1 MKINVT
7 KKKKSLLALL
17 IMLVIAMLPQRSYG
31 QVFETRSGVD
41 TLSLSE
47 RISIHTNVVDWGL
60 MVPNIGLE
68 FDVKQTNWNRWAVG
82 FSLRTRWQTNSTF
95 KQRYFYS
102 LTEGRVYWRNY
113 WRTRQINP
121 RRYVEPHTGLIDKA
135 FSCRRTRVKHPTTT
149 WYRGLYASA
158 SKYSYKM
165 SKYGHQGIAVSGG
178 VTYGCIKPL
187 FQFASGNSID
197 LEMGIDVGLVLARD
211 EKFALDD
218 DDKCYTRASYRKV
231 KMVPFPVPTEA
242 RLGLVYRLGDYP
254 ITKKYRWRQDVDMA
268 YLDTLIAER
277 TRRENDAR
285 VKANNMEMRQNIEK
299 DFWSVYDSVA
309 NLNAIAAKKLN
320 AEMAKKKAEEE
331 RLAAEK
337 LRQQKAEAKLQKAQK
352 ADSKTVPAD
361 STATMPADTTGIKV
375 EPADTTG
382 VTAEPT
388 DTTGVT
394 AEPTDTTTVSQE
406 GSEQQ
411 EGSVSAEASQESTES
426 PNEAPATEEGSEQQ
440 GGSESQESSEMQ
452 ESSESVDASQEGTE
466 NPSEPQTTEEPQ
478 TNEEAQTAEET
489 PAAEEAPA
497 AEDSQDQNE
506 GKEVTDESK

>member
-1 MKINVT
+1 
-7 KKKKSLLALL
+7 
-17 IMLVIAMLPQRSYG
+17 
-31 QVFETRSGVD
+31 
-41 TLSLSE
+41 
-47 RISIHTNVVDWGL
+47 
-60 MVPNIGLE
+60 
-68 FDVKQTNWNRWAVG
+68 
-82 FSLRTRWQTNSTF
+82 
-95 KQRYFYS
+95 
-102 LTEGRVYWRNY
+102 
-113 WRTRQINP
+113 
-121 RRYVEPHTGLIDKA
+121 
-135 FSCRRTRVKHPTTT
+135 
-149 WYRGLYASA
+149 
-158 SKYSYKM
+158 M

-197 LEMGIDVGLVLARD
+197 LEMGVDVGLVLARD
-211 EKFALDD
+211 EKFALDE

-331 RLAAEK
+331 RIAAEK
-337 LRQQKAEAKLQKAQK
+337 LRQQKAEAKLQKVQK

-388 DTTGVT
+388 DTT
-394 AEPTDTTTVSQE
+394 TVSQE

-411 EGSVSAEASQESTES
+411 EDSVSAEASQKSTES

-440 GGSESQESSEMQ
+440 GGSESQESSE
-452 ESSESVDASQEGTE
+452 SVDASQEGTE
-466 NPSEPQTTEEPQ
+466 NPSEAQTD
-478 TNEEAQTAEET
+478 EEAQTAEET

-497 AEDSQDQNE
+497 AEDSQAQNE